1 MLTPAQ
7 TLLCKSQRD
16 TLTRISC
23 PDAARSLDSC
33 ACAYKSG
40 NPFGCAQS
48 ARLTANALVGTAT
61 PYGESSA
68 LGRVSLR
75 RRLAN
80 PEGYRERPSPDATFY
95 PARRRSAYN
104 GAAAF
109 RGKLPPKTCLGNPRK
124 ALLWAQKWHMRE
136 TLPQHWF
143 HRPQHW
149 LLCLNIKMYFE
160 IHSTEVEASLFKST
174 LIYREATRSWGFPP

>member
-68 LGRVSLR
+68 AGGSPSAGDWRTR
-75 RRLAN
+75 RAIGNARRLTPHSTL
-80 PEGYRERPSPDATFY
+80 PEGVPPTTGRQLFGGSFPRKRALGT
-95 PARRRSAYN
+95 PARRCSGHRS
-104 GAAAF
+104 G
-109 RGKLPPKTCLGNPRK
+109 R
-124 ALLWAQKWHMRE
+124 
-136 TLPQHWF
+136 
-143 HRPQHW
+143 
-149 LLCLNIKMYFE
+149 
-160 IHSTEVEASLFKST
+160 
-174 LIYREATRSWGFPP
+174 